1 MNKKSIDNRCSFRIK
16 NEETLKQ
23 FVKIN
28 NELHHSNMTKT
39 LNYLLEIGIET
50 YNKNNH
56 PTQKKE
62 DISAVELKKLQ
73 QLQQNDINKG
83 YAEIFYNT
91 VEFEILLNTR
101 LYNIL
106 LDHTKGLDFD
116 EALMENGSYDIIP
129 DCINKDNLY

>member
-73 QLQQNDINKG
+73 QLHND
-83 YAEIFYNT
+83 F
-91 VEFEILLNTR
+91 VSLILLNTR

>member
-56 PTQKKE
+56 PTQKKDE
-62 DISAVELKKLQ
+62 ISDIELKKLQ
-73 QLQQNDINKG
+73 QLHNDFVSLIM
-83 YAEIFYNT
+83 
-91 VEFEILLNTR
+91 LNTR

-106 LDHTKGLDFD
+106 IDHTKGFDFD

-129 DCINKDNLY
+129 DCVDKNNLY